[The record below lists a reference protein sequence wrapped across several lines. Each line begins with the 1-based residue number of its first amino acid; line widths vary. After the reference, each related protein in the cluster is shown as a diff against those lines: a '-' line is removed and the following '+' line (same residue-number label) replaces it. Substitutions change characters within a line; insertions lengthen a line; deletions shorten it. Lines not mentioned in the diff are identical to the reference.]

1 MNKKIIT
8 LDVTKV
14 GEGHLETM
22 MSINGSPVDVTF
34 AMVELILKLN
44 DCVNDSG
51 MMKINNGFWVTLQE
65 HVNEELAERAKK

>member
-22 MSINGSPVDVTF
+22 MSIHGSPVDLTF
-34 AMVELILKLN
+34 AMAELILTLN
-44 DCVNDSG
+44 DCLNESG
-51 MMKINNGFWVTLQE
+51 QMKINNEFWVMLQDYI
-65 HVNEELAERAKK
+65 NEELAERAKK